1 LQFTSSVV
9 VPSFR
14 FLFVVSLTVSVP
26 LHLFHLAMIDAY
38 ASIETRRATA
48 TIERINRELPV
59 TIDRTYAAA
68 DAMDRQ
74 LQADIQAIH

>member
-1 LQFTSSVV
+1 M
-9 VPSFR
+9 
-14 FLFVVSLTVSVP
+14 VSIPVHALNLMV
-26 LHLFHLAMIDAY
+26 IDAY